1 MRHIPNILSTIRL
14 LMVGVF
20 LYFFSVERYL
30 ACLITY
36 IAAFLT
42 DLLDGF
48 LARRNNWITNIG
60 KVLDPLADKFMLLA
74 ALSCFWYK
82 GWLPGYLIAIAYV
95 KEVLMIIGSAFL
107 FRKNVVVYADWF
119 GKLASGF
126 FSLSVALTL
135 GKYFLPTIGT
145 LHLDVIVFVIAIVLA
160 LIALVH
166 YAKLNLFPML
176 HGKKE

>member
-20 LYFFSVERYL
+20 LYFFVAERYL
-30 ACLITY
+30 ACLIIY
-36 IAAFLT
+36 VAAFLT

-48 LARRNNWITNIG
+48 LARRNNWISNIG

-74 ALSCFWYK
+74 ALACFWSK
-82 GWLPGYLIAIAYV
+82 GWLPGYLIAIVFV
-95 KEVLMIIGSAFL
+95 KELLMIIGSAFL

-135 GKYFLPTIGT
+135 GKYFLPAIGR
-145 LHLDVIVFVIAIVLA
+145 LHLDVIVFAVAIVLA

-166 YAKLNLFPML
+166 YAKQNLFPML
-176 HGKKE
+176 RDKKE